1 MCCLLQKSWLPD
13 SEMNAEVCY
22 DFHGLLQHSSL
33 QYMCSCCHTKCV
45 IGIDS
50 MCSQLYTR
58 LRLAS
63 PFRYKTWARVPVDSC
78 LFSESMRGRA
88 VCSSRFGFTCA
99 AWLRVSCLTALA
111 SIAYLYIHICIHMN
125 CRILS
130 MLMQLLKA
138 LMW

>member
-1 MCCLLQKSWLPD
+1 MLTWLPD

-50 MCSQLYTR
+50 MCSQLCTR

-63 PFRYKTWARVPVDSC
+63 PFRYKTWARVPVYSC
-78 LFSESMRGRA
+78 RFADSMRSR
-88 VCSSRFGFTCA
+88 VLCSSRFGFTCA
-99 AWLRVSCLTALA
+99 ACHVVPFGTQWSRMHTHNHTLYGHRKSQQSDTFAHKSGSRYRLRT
-111 SIAYLYIHICIHMN
+111 
-125 CRILS
+125 
-130 MLMQLLKA
+130 
-138 LMW
+138 